1 MPKRQEKLNTWSSHW
16 ALCVVWMS
24 ASITYWF
31 TVCIYNIIY
40 WFTVQSRVREGLLLC
55 RNRRWEFLSSHWSK
69 HKDSLELWCGPAGFQ
84 ALKSRLGQTQV
95 TQAALAKVYKCNVI
109 SGKDLTPEYESFK
122 HLCVLLVFLEQPKS
136 CSRKFLKSIRFVSFT
151 RNKSSSEVK
160 YACQYSHWRWQC
172 TCLSSLPEFQKR
184 IMYFIE
190 LFHNPE
196 QELFQFL
203 HNPHHYWSPSPIH
216 PIPGNQ
222 LWTHKTKF
230 KAHNSNANSQ
240 QRHVP

>member
-1 MPKRQEKLNTWSSHW
+1 MVWASWISSFKVKTRTDTSDSGS
-16 ALCVVWMS
+16 LSQGLQM
-24 ASITYWF
+24 
-31 TVCIYNIIY
+31 
-40 WFTVQSRVREGLLLC
+40 QRDLRE
-55 RNRRWEFLSSHWSK
+55 RSHS
-69 HKDSLELWCGPAGFQ
+69 Q
-84 ALKSRLGQTQV
+84 
-95 TQAALAKVYKCNVI
+95 
-109 SGKDLTPEYESFK
+109 SFK

-160 YACQYSHWRWQC
+160 CACQYSHWRWQC

-203 HNPHHYWSPSPIH
+203 HNPHHYWAPSPIH